1 MHIVRKGK
9 RHDGICDEDGHDKNY
24 LYGLRIETGKHWNQN
39 GCSQLNEMERSNLL
53 GDLEK
58 AWPEKFASDEEI
70 FSHIHAGDKIFIGTG
85 CGEPQYLVQA
95 LVNFVSANPK
105 AFSGIDLIHVWTL
118 GTAPYLDDKFRDNF
132 RIDSFFISEG
142 TRNAINRGAADYTPI
157 SLSAVP
163 GLFRREIIPIDVA
176 LIQTSPPD
184 KHGYMSLGIS
194 VDLVKAATQKA
205 SMIVAQINSHM
216 PRTQGDGFINI
227 KDIDFIISHDE
238 PLLEYTVEDPG
249 DIINAI
255 GRYVARI
262 IEDESTLQVG
272 YGIIPNAAVSYL
284 GEKKHLGVH
293 TELLSDGIIDLMQKG
308 VVDNSRKSIDVG
320 KTVASYCMGKRETYE
335 FLDENPTI
343 SFRTIDYVNNPL
355 NIAKNKL
362 MTAINSAM
370 EIDLTGQ
377 ATAESLAGTFYFGI
391 GGQAD
396 FMRGA
401 ALAPGGKS
409 ILALPST
416 AINDTISRIVPSL
429 QEGTGVTF
437 TRGDVHYVV
446 TEYGI
451 AYLHGKNIRERAM
464 DLIAIAHPKFRP
476 WLIEEARKLLFI
488 YKDQAFIPGLNGV
501 YPVALE
507 TFRTTRSGLHL
518 LLRPVKIGDEPL
530 MKDFFYALSSESM
543 YRRFMSVR
551 MDMPHKRLQEFG
563 VVDYADR
570 MMILAIVE
578 GDSRETIAAIGQ
590 YEINEK
596 MHTAEVA
603 LVVKDEYQNMGVG
616 HDLLSYL
623 TRLARRSGLLGFTAE
638 VLVENKPMLNLF
650 KNMGFDTEKRSED
663 GVYELRMA
671 FRGLDD

>member
-1 MHIVRKGK
+1 M
-9 RHDGICDEDGHDKNY
+9 
-24 LYGLRIETGKHWNQN
+24 
-39 GCSQLNEMERSNLL
+39 MESNLL
-53 GDLEK
+53 EDLK
-58 AWPEKFASDEEI
+58 KTWPNKFAPEEEI

-95 LVNFVSANPK
+95 LVNFVSGNPK
-105 AFSGIDLIHVWTL
+105 AFFGIEIIHVWTL
-118 GTAPYLDDKFRDNF
+118 GVAPYLDEKFRDNF

-142 TRNAINRGAADYTPI
+142 TRNAINKGTADYTPI

-163 GLFRREIIPIDVA
+163 GLIRREIIPIDVA

-194 VDLVKAATQKA
+194 VDIVKAATQKA
-205 SMIVAQINSHM
+205 SLIVAQINSHM

-227 KDIDFIISHDE
+227 KDIDFIIPHDE

-249 DIINAI
+249 DIIQAI

-272 YGIIPNAAVSYL
+272 YGIIPNAVVSYL

-293 TELLSDGIIDLMQKG
+293 TELLSDGIVDLMKAG
-308 VVDNSRKSIDVG
+308 VVDNTKKSIDMG
-320 KTVASYCMGKRETYE
+320 KTVASYCMGSKDTYE
-335 FLDENPTI
+335 FLDENPTV
-343 SFRTIDYVNNPL
+343 SFKSIDYVNNPL
-355 NIAKNKL
+355 IIAKNKL

-377 ATAESLAGTFYFGI
+377 ATAESLSGTFYFGV

-401 ALAPGGKS
+401 VLAPGGKS

-429 QEGTGVTF
+429 QEGTGVTL

-476 WLIEEARKLLFI
+476 WLIEEAQKRMLI
-488 YKDQAFIPGLNGV
+488 YKDQAFVPGVNGV
-501 YPVALE
+501 YPVTLE
-507 TFRTTRSGLHL
+507 TFRTTMSGLNI

-530 MKDFFYALSSESM
+530 MKDFFYGLSNDSM

-551 MDMPHKRLQEFG
+551 MDMPHERLQEFG
-563 VVDYADR
+563 IVDYSNS

-578 GDSRETIAAIGQ
+578 GDRKETVAAIGQ
-590 YEINEK
+590 YEIDKK

-616 HDLLSYL
+616 HDLLTYL
-623 TRLARRSGLLGFTAE
+623 TRLARRRGLLGFTAD
-638 VLVENKPMLNLF
+638 VLVENKPMLDLF
-650 KNMGFDTEKRSED
+650 KSMGFDTEKRSDE
-663 GVYELRMA
+663 GVYEMRMM
-671 FRGLDD
+671 FRDIES

>member
-1 MHIVRKGK
+1 LIIFKIDDLCKMAT
-9 RHDGICDEDGHDKNY
+9 KN
-24 LYGLRIETGKHWNQN
+24 RM
-39 GCSQLNEMERSNLL
+39 SEMNRSNPID
-53 GDLEK
+53 DLKK

-70 FSHIHAGDKIFIGTG
+70 FSHIYAGDKIFIGTG
-85 CGEPQYLVQA
+85 CGEPQYLVQTLA
-95 LVNFVSANPK
+95 NFVGANPK
-105 AFSGIDLIHVWTL
+105 AFSGIEIIHVWTL

-163 GLFRREIIPIDVA
+163 GLIRREIIPIDVA
-176 LIQTSPPD
+176 LIQTSLPD

-194 VDLVKAATQKA
+194 VDIVMAAIQKA
-205 SMIVAQINSHM
+205 SIVVAQINTHM

-227 KDIDFIISHDE
+227 KDIDFIVPYDE

-249 DIINAI
+249 DIIKAI

-272 YGIIPNAAVSYL
+272 YGIIPNAVVSYL

-308 VVDNSRKSIDVG
+308 VVDNSKKSIDMG
-320 KTVASYCMGKRETYE
+320 KTVASYCMGKRESYE
-335 FLDENPTI
+335 FLDENPTV
-343 SFRTIDYVNNPL
+343 SFKTIDYVNNPL
-355 NIAKNKL
+355 IIAKNKL

-377 ATAESLAGTFYFGI
+377 ATAESIAGTFYFGI

-416 AINDTISRIVPSL
+416 AVNDTISRIVPSL

-437 TRGDVHYVV
+437 TRGDIHYVV

-476 WLIEEARKLLFI
+476 WLIDEARKLLFI
-488 YKDQAFIPGLNGV
+488 YRDQAFIPGANGV

-507 TFRTTRSGLHL
+507 TLKTTRSGLHL
-518 LLRPVKIGDEPL
+518 LLRPVKMGDEPL
-530 MKDFFYALSSESM
+530 MKDFFYALSSQSM
-543 YRRFMSVR
+543 YRRFMSAR

-563 VVDYADR
+563 IVDYANR

-578 GDSRETIAAIGQ
+578 GDNRETIAAIGQ

-623 TRLARRSGLLGFTAE
+623 TRLARRRGLLGFTAE
-638 VLVENKPMLNLF
+638 VLLENRPMLNLF
-650 KNMGFDTEKRSED
+650 KNMGFDMEKRSEE
-663 GVYELRMA
+663 GVYELRMT
-671 FRGLDD
+671 FRDLEG

>member
-1 MHIVRKGK
+1 M
-9 RHDGICDEDGHDKNY
+9 DTSNMLEDLKK
-24 LYGLRIETGKHWNQN
+24 T
-39 GCSQLNEMERSNLL
+39 
-53 GDLEK
+53 
-58 AWPEKFASDEEI
+58 WPEKFATEDEI

-95 LVNFVSANPK
+95 MVNFISGNPK
-105 AFSGIDLIHVWTL
+105 AFFGIELIHVWTL

-194 VDLVKAATQKA
+194 VDIVKAATQKA
-205 SMIVAQINSHM
+205 SLIVAQINSHM

-227 KDIDFIISHDE
+227 KDIDFIIHQDE
-238 PLLEYTVEDPG
+238 PLLEYAVEGPG
-249 DIINAI
+249 DIIKAI
-255 GRYVARI
+255 GKYVARI
-262 IEDESTLQVG
+262 IEDGSTLQVG
-272 YGIIPNAAVSYL
+272 YGIIPNAVVSYL

-308 VVDNSRKSIDVG
+308 VVDNTRKSIDTG
-320 KTVASYCMGKRETYE
+320 KTVASYCMGKRESYE
-335 FLDENPTI
+335 FLDENPTVL
-343 SFRTIDYVNNPL
+343 FRTIDYVNNPL
-355 NIAKNKL
+355 TIAKNKL
-362 MTAINSAM
+362 MTAINSAI

-401 ALAPGGKS
+401 VLAPGGKS

-429 QEGTGVTF
+429 REGTGVTF
-437 TRGDVHYVV
+437 TRGDIHYVV

-476 WLIEEARKLLFI
+476 WLIEEAKKLLLI
-488 YKDQAFIPGLNGV
+488 YKDQAFIPGVNGV
-501 YPVALE
+501 YPVSLE
-507 TFRTTRSGLHL
+507 TFRKTRDGLNV

-530 MKDFFYALSSESM
+530 MKDFFYDLSSESM

-551 MDMPHKRLQEFG
+551 MDMPHERLQEFG
-563 VVDYADR
+563 IVDYASS

-578 GDSRETIAAIGQ
+578 GDGKETIAAIGQ
-590 YEINEK
+590 YEINETV
-596 MHTAEVA
+596 HTAEVA
-603 LVVKDEYQNMGVG
+603 LVVKDTYQKMGVG
-616 HDLLSYL
+616 RDLLTYL
-623 TRLARRSGLLGFTAE
+623 TRLARKRGLLGFTAE
-638 VLVENKPMLNLF
+638 VLVENKPMLSLF
-650 KNMGFDTEKRSED
+650 KDMGFDTETRSEE
-663 GVYELRMA
+663 GVYEMRMM
-671 FRGLDD
+671 FRDVES

>member
-1 MHIVRKGK
+1 MKS
-9 RHDGICDEDGHDKNY
+9 C
-24 LYGLRIETGKHWNQN
+24 
-39 GCSQLNEMERSNLL
+39 NLL
-53 GDLEK
+53 EDLKET
-58 AWPEKFASDEEI
+58 WREKFATEEEI
-70 FSHIHAGDKIFIGTG
+70 FGHIHAGDKIFIGTG
-85 CGEPQYLVQA
+85 CGEPQYLVSA
-95 LVNFVSANPK
+95 LVNYVGNNPK
-105 AFSGIDLIHVWTL
+105 AFFGIEIIHVWTV
-118 GTAPYLDDKFRDNF
+118 GAAPYMDEKFRDNF
-132 RIDSFFISEG
+132 RLDSFFISEG

-163 GLFRREIIPIDVA
+163 GLFRREILPIDVA

-194 VDLVKAATQKA
+194 VDIVKAATQKA
-205 SMIVAQINSHM
+205 SLIVAQINTHM

-227 KDIDFIISHDE
+227 KDVDFIIPHDE

-249 DIINAI
+249 DSIKAI
-255 GRYVARI
+255 GKYVARI

-272 YGIIPNAAVSYL
+272 YGIIPNAAVAYL

-308 VVDNSRKSIDVG
+308 VIDNSRKSIDTG
-320 KTVASYCMGKRETYE
+320 KTVASYCMGKKETYE
-335 FLDENPTI
+335 FLDENPTF
-343 SFRTIDYVNNPL
+343 SFKTIDYVNNPL
-355 NIAKNKL
+355 IIAKNKR

-429 QEGTGVTF
+429 QEGTGVTL

-476 WLIEEARKLLFI
+476 WLIDEARKLLLI
-488 YKDQAFIPGLNGV
+488 YKDQAFIPGVNGV

-507 TFRTTRSGLHL
+507 TFRTTRSGLRI

-530 MKDFFYALSSESM
+530 MKDFFYALSNDSM
-543 YRRFMSVR
+543 YKRFMSVR
-551 MDMPHKRLQEFG
+551 MDMPHERLQKFG
-563 VVDYADR
+563 IVDYADS

-590 YEINEK
+590 YEINKK

-616 HDLLSYL
+616 HDLLHYL
-623 TRLARRSGLLGFTAE
+623 TRLARRRGLLGFTAE
-638 VLVENKPMLNLF
+638 VLVENKPMLDLF
-650 KNMGFDTEKRSED
+650 KNMGFDTEKRSEE
-663 GVYELRMA
+663 GVYEMRMR
-671 FRGLDD
+671 FGDIGG

>member
-1 MHIVRKGK
+1 MI
-9 RHDGICDEDGHDKNY
+9 NSY
-24 LYGLRIETGKHWNQN
+24 N
-39 GCSQLNEMERSNLL
+39 SQENL
-53 GDLEK
+53 K
-58 AWPEKFASDEEI
+58 ALWPEKFALEEEI
-70 FSHIHAGDKIFIGTG
+70 FGHIHAGDKIFIGTG
-85 CGEPQYLVQA
+85 CGEPQYLTRA
-95 LVNFVSANPK
+95 LVNYVSRNPK
-105 AFSGIDLIHVWTL
+105 SLFGIEIIHVWTL
-118 GTAPYLDDKFRDNF
+118 GSAPYADGKFSDNF
-132 RIDSFFISEG
+132 RVDSFFISEG

-176 LIQTSPPD
+176 LIQASPPD

-194 VDLVKAATQKA
+194 VDIVKAATQKA
-205 SMIVAQINSHM
+205 SLIVAQINSNM

-227 KDIDFIISHDE
+227 KDVDFIIPYDE
-238 PLLEYTVEDPG
+238 PLIEYKVEDPG
-249 DIINAI
+249 TILRAI

-262 IEDESTLQVG
+262 IEDESTIQVG
-272 YGIIPNAAVSYL
+272 YGIIPNAVVSYL
-284 GEKKHLGVH
+284 VGKEHLGVH
-293 TELLSDGIIDLMQKG
+293 TELLSDGIVDLMKMG
-308 VVDNSRKSIDVG
+308 VVDNTKKFIDVG
-320 KTVASYCMGKRETYE
+320 KTVASYCMGQRETYE

-343 SFRTIDYVNNPL
+343 SFKTIDYVNNPL
-355 NIAKNKL
+355 IIAKNKL

-377 ATAESLAGTFYFGI
+377 ATAESLGGTFYFGV

-401 ALAPGGKS
+401 VLAPGGKS

-429 QEGTGVTF
+429 QKGTGVTL

-464 DLIAIAHPKFRP
+464 DLIGIAHPKFRA
-476 WLIEEARKLLFI
+476 WLIEAAKDDLLI
-488 YKDQAFIPGLNGV
+488 YKDQAFVPGSNGI

-507 TFRTTRSGLHL
+507 TFRTTRSGLRI

-530 MKDFFYALSSESM
+530 MKDFFYALSNDSM
-543 YRRFMSVR
+543 YKRFMSVR
-551 MDMPHKRLQEFG
+551 MDMPHERLQEFG
-563 VVDYADR
+563 VVNYAES

-578 GDSRETIAAIGQ
+578 GDCKETIAAIGQ
-590 YEINEK
+590 YDINKE
-596 MHTAEVA
+596 MHNAEVA
-603 LVVKDEYQNMGVG
+603 LVVADAYQKMGVG
-616 HDLLSYL
+616 HDLLAYL
-623 TRLARRSGLLGFTAE
+623 THLAKRRGLLGFTAE

-650 KNMGFDTEKRSED
+650 KNMRFDIEKKSEE
-663 GVYELRMA
+663 GVYEMKML
-671 FRGLDD
+671 FRDI

>member
-1 MHIVRKGK
+1 M
-9 RHDGICDEDGHDKNY
+9 
-24 LYGLRIETGKHWNQN
+24 
-39 GCSQLNEMERSNLL
+39 NEMKSDLL
-53 GDLEK
+53 ENSRK

-85 CGEPQYLVQA
+85 CGEPQHLVQA
-95 LVNFVSANPK
+95 LVSFVGASPK
-105 AFSGIDLIHVWTL
+105 AFSGIEIIHVWTL

-163 GLFRREIIPIDVA
+163 GLIRREIIPIDIA
-176 LIQTSPPD
+176 LIQTSLPD

-194 VDLVKAATQKA
+194 VDIVKAATQKA
-205 SMIVAQINSHM
+205 SIIVAQINSHM

-227 KDIDFIISHDE
+227 KDIDFIVPYDE
-238 PLLEYTVEDPG
+238 PLLEYAVEDPG
-249 DIINAI
+249 DIIKAI

-272 YGIIPNAAVSYL
+272 YGIVPNAVVSYL

-293 TELLSDGIIDLMQKG
+293 TELLSDGIIDLIQRG
-308 VVDNSRKSIDVG
+308 VVDNTKKSIDVG

-335 FLDENPTI
+335 FLDENPTV
-343 SFRTIDYVNNPL
+343 SFKTIDYVNNPL
-355 NIAKNKL
+355 IIAKNKL

-377 ATAESLAGTFYFGI
+377 ATAESIGGTFYFGI

-416 AINDTISRIVPSL
+416 AVNSTISRIVPSL

-464 DLIAIAHPKFRP
+464 DLIAIAHPRFRP
-476 WLIEEARKLLFI
+476 WLIDEARKLLLI
-488 YKDQAFIPGLNGV
+488 YKDQAFIPGANGI
-501 YPVALE
+501 YPEALE
-507 TFRTTRSGLHL
+507 TLKTTRSGLSL
-518 LLRPVKIGDEPL
+518 LLRPVKMGDEPL
-530 MKDFFYALSSESM
+530 MKDFFYALSSQSM
-543 YRRFMSVR
+543 YRRFMSAR

-570 MMILAIVE
+570 MMILAIVK
-578 GDSRETIAAIGQ
+578 GDNRETIAAIGQ

-623 TRLARRSGLLGFTAE
+623 TRLARRRGLLGFTAE
-638 VLVENKPMLNLF
+638 VLLENRPMLNLF
-650 KNMGFDTEKRSED
+650 KNMGFDMEKRSEE
-663 GVYELRMA
+663 GVYELRMT
-671 FRGLDD
+671 FRDLEG